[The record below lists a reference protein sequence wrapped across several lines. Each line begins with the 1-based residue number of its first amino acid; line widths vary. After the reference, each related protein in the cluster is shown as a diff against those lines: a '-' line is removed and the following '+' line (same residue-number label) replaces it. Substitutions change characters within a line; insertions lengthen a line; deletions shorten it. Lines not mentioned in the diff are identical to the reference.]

1 MNISIS
7 HSTNFDFEK
16 ELYEPI
22 LNSNR
27 LKKHTFFLPEDRV
40 KNTREIIK
48 NCDIMI
54 ADVSYPST
62 GTGIEIGWA
71 SGIDKPIYCIYKQ
84 GCSYSFSLKF
94 ITENF
99 YEYTPETLTRV
110 IEKIVEDHI
119 NNTDETKSIN
129 PSNITDMLEPDEI
142 KDPEWAN

>member
-71 SGIDKPIYCIYKQ
+71 SG
-84 GCSYSFSLKF
+84 
-94 ITENF
+94 
-99 YEYTPETLTRV
+99 
-110 IEKIVEDHI
+110 
-119 NNTDETKSIN
+119 
-129 PSNITDMLEPDEI
+129 
-142 KDPEWAN
+142 

>member
-22 LNSNR
+22 KNSFR
-27 LKKHTFFLPEDRV
+27 LRNHTFFFPEDRV
-40 KNTREIIK
+40 QNTRSVIK

-71 SGIDKPIYCIYKQ
+71 STVDKPIYCIYKQ

-94 ITENF
+94 ITDKF
-99 YEYTPETLTRV
+99 YEYTEETLTKV
-110 IEKIVEDHI
+110 IDQIID
-119 NNTDETKSIN
+119 DYSKSI
-129 PSNITDMLEPDEI
+129 
-142 KDPEWAN
+142 KD